1 MNENHEDLKSYVPG
15 GILVTSWDGSEFHFF
30 PFPDAVKVISEGEKK
45 WEIFLGKVE
54 GANEGI
60 GAELNE
66 DEVGIAHDVFE
77 EGGSVEDAVSKVA
90 DYAALMVVDYFDE
103 SMDGDHE
110 SALASC
116 GWGTDEDY
124 GCFEGGLEDF

>member
-1 MNENHEDLKSYVPG
+1 MYEDHKSHVPG
-15 GILVTSWDGSEFHFF
+15 GILVTSWDGSESHFF
-30 PFPDAVKVISEGEKK
+30 PYPNDAKGISEGEKK

-54 GANEGI
+54 GSNEGI
-60 GAELNE
+60 DCELSE
-66 DEVGIAHDVFE
+66 DEVGIVYDVFD
-77 EGGSVEDAVSKVA
+77 EGGSVDDAVSKIA
-90 DYAALMVVDYFDE
+90 DNAAAMVVDYFDE

-124 GCFEGGLEDF
+124 GCFDGGLEEF